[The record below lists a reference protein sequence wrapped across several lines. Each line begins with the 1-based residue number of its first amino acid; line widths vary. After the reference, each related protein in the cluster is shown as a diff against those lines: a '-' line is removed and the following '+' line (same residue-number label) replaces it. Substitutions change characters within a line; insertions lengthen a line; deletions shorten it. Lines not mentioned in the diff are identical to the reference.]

1 MFELN
6 FDHIIMKKILLST
19 LIGGVFNFLLGWL
32 VYGILFA
39 SVTKQLA
46 SPEVALISLKEE
58 EIRLGYLFLSCTMGA
73 LLMAFIFVKAG
84 NINTWLA
91 GAKTG
96 AIIGLIMA
104 AWINSSLYSM
114 TKYFTFPGMLFDVA
128 LNTLMAAATGVV
140 VALVI
145 SKVKD

>member
-1 MFELN
+1 
-6 FDHIIMKKILLST
+6 MKKILIST
-19 LIGGVFNFLLGWL
+19 LVGGVFNFLLGWL
-32 VYGILFA
+32 VYGIVFA
-39 SVTKQLA
+39 SVMKELS

-58 EIRLGYLFLSCTMGA
+58 EMRMGYLFLSCTVGA
-73 LLMAFIFVKAG
+73 LLMAYIFVKAG

-96 AIIGLIMA
+96 AVIGLLMA
-104 AWINSSLYSM
+104 TWINSSLYSM
-114 TKYFTFPGMLFDVA
+114 TKYFTFNGMLFDVA

-145 SKVKD
+145 AKVRD